1 MSEVK
6 LEPIEPQEAVELY
19 LDHRE
24 RELSKATLHSHKS
37 RLDHFVTWCE
47 DVEEIRNLNELTGRK
62 LHRFRLWRRDFN
74 GGIKP
79 VTEKTQ
85 MNTLRVFVRFLE
97 TVDGVHEGLSDKI
110 QSPDLDNNNRA
121 RDVLLTHDRAE
132 EILDHLRKYRYA
144 SRPHVVMLLAWATM
158 MRRGAIS
165 ALDVQDYRSDGQYI
179 AVRHRPDTGTAIKN
193 QESGERMVAL
203 PELVCTVLDDWLD
216 SQRPDVPDEY
226 GRDPLVS
233 TPQGRIHPTT
243 ITNIVY
249 NWTRP
254 CIIGH
259 PCPLERNP
267 DECEDATYSHASKCP
282 ETVSPHAIRRGSI
295 THHLKSDIPKDAVSE
310 RADVGADVLDRHYDR
325 RSEKAKM
332 EQRRKYLRN
341 L

>member
-1 MSEVK
+1 MSEDK

-19 LDHRE
+19 LNHRE
-24 RELSKATLHSHKS
+24 RELSRATLLSHKS
-37 RLDHFVTWCE
+37 RLSHFVTWCE
-47 DVEEIRNLNELTGRK
+47 DVEETTNLNELTGRK

-97 TVDGVHEGLSDKI
+97 TVDGVPDGLSDKI

-121 RDVLLTHDRAE
+121 RDVMLTHNRAQ
-132 EILDHLRKYRYA
+132 EILDYLTKYRYA
-144 SRPHVVMLLAWATM
+144 SRPHVVVLLEWATM

-165 ALDVQDYRSDGQYI
+165 ALDVCDYHSDEEYL
-179 AVRHRPDTGTAIKN
+179 AVRHRPDAGTAIKN
-193 QESGERMVAL
+193 QKAGERMVAL
-203 PELVCTVLDDWLD
+203 PEEVCTVLDDWLE
-216 SQRPDVPDEY
+216 SQRPDISDEF
-226 GRDPLVS
+226 GRNPLVS

-243 ITNIVY
+243 ITTIVY

-254 CIIGH
+254 CIIGD
-259 PCPLERNP
+259 PCPLERDP
-267 DECEDATYSHASKCP
+267 DECDAATYSHASKCP
-282 ETVSPHAIRRGSI
+282 ETVSSHAIRRGSI
-295 THHLKSDIPKDAVSE
+295 THHLQSDIPKDVVSE

-325 RSEKAKM
+325 RSEKEKM
-332 EQRRKYLRN
+332 EQRRKHLRN